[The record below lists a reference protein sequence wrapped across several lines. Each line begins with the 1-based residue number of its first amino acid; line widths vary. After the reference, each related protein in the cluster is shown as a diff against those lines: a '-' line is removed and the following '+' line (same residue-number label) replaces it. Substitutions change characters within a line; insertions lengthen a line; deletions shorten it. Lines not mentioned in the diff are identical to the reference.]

1 MAAKKTAAPDEGLKQ
16 LKQDLKQGSPARC
29 YVFYGP
35 EDYLREH
42 YLDQL
47 RKKLLTGGM
56 ETFNHHRFSGKELDV
71 QALSEAVDA
80 LPMMSERTLV
90 EVWDCDLYKNE
101 QRREALLSLVSDLPE
116 WVCLVFVYD
125 QLEYKSGGNTKLGK
139 LMKKQ
144 AVTVHFEPQ
153 TQSDLNAWIRRR
165 FKAHGKDIGNDLAE
179 YLCFLCGGLMTG
191 LSGEIDKIAF
201 YASGSSITRADIDA
215 CADPVLDARVFEMTD
230 AIAQRDFR
238 RAAKVLSELFL
249 MNTEPIMILAVLG
262 RQVRQLWSA
271 RLLMENRQGQSD
283 LAVLWEMKSP
293 WQARRLM
300 DNARRF
306 DLPWCRRAVVLCAQ
320 ADLDMKSTGLNS
332 RELLT
337 DLLLK
342 LAVKEA

>member
-1 MAAKKTAAPDEGLKQ
+1 MAAKKANGPDPGLKQ
-16 LKQDLKQGSPARC
+16 LKEDLKQGAIDRC

-42 YLDQL
+42 YLEML
-47 RKKLLTGGM
+47 RKKLLTQGM
-56 ETFNHHRFSGKELDV
+56 ETFNHHRFSGKELDI

-80 LPMMSERTLV
+80 FPMMSERTLV
-90 EVWDCDLYKNE
+90 EVWDCDLYRNE
-101 QRREALLSLVSDLPE
+101 QRREGLMAIVQDLPDY
-116 WVCLVFVYD
+116 VCLVFVFD

-144 AVTVHFEPQ
+144 AVTVHFQPQ

-165 FKAHGKDIGNDLAE
+165 FKGYGKDIGNDLAE
-179 YLCFLCGGLMTG
+179 YLSFLCGGLMTG
-191 LSGEIDKIAF
+191 LAGEIDKIAF
-201 YASGSSITRADIDA
+201 YASGSNITKADIDA
-215 CADPVLDARVFEMTD
+215 VTDPVLDARVFEMTD
-230 AIAQRDFR
+230 AISQGDFR
-238 RAAKVLSELFL
+238 RAVRVLSELYL

-262 RQVRQLWSA
+262 RHMRQLWSA
-271 RLLMENRQGQSD
+271 RLVLENRQGQSE
-283 LAVLWEMKSP
+283 LAAIWEMKSP

-300 DNARRF
+300 DSARRF

-320 ADLDMKSTGLNS
+320 ADLEMKSTGLNS

>member
-1 MAAKKTAAPDEGLKQ
+1 MAAKKTNGPDPGLVQ
-16 LKQDLKQGSPARC
+16 LKQDLKVGKPGRC
-29 YVFYGP
+29 YLFYGP

-42 YLDQL
+42 YLDTL
-47 RKKLLTGGM
+47 RKKLLTEGM
-56 ETFNHHRFSGKELDV
+56 ETFNHHRFAGKDLDV
-71 QALSEAVDA
+71 QALSEAVEA
-80 LPMMSERTLV
+80 FPMMSERTLV

-101 QRREALLSLVSDLPE
+101 QRREALLTLLSDLPD

-125 QLEYKSGGNTKLGK
+125 QTEYKSGGNTKLGK
-139 LMKKQ
+139 LMKKV
-144 AVTVHFEPQ
+144 AVTVQFQPQ

-165 FKAHGKDIGNDLAE
+165 FKSYGKDMGNDLAE
-179 YLCFLCGGLMTG
+179 YMSFLCGGLMTS
-191 LSGEIDKIAF
+191 LAGEIDKVAF

-215 CADPVLDARVFEMTD
+215 VVDPVLDARVFEMTD
-230 AIAQRDFR
+230 AITQGNFKRSAQ
-238 RAAKVLSELFL
+238 VLSDLFL

-271 RLLMENRQGQSD
+271 RLMLENRRGQNE
-283 LAVLWEMKSP
+283 LAALWEMKSP

-300 DNARRF
+300 DSCRRF

-320 ADLDMKSTGLNS
+320 ADLEMKSTGLNS

-342 LAVKEA
+342 LAVRD